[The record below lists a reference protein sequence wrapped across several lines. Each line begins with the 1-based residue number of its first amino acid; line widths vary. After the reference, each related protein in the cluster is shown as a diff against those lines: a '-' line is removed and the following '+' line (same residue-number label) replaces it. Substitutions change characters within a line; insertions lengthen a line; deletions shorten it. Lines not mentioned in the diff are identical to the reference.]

1 MRVSW
6 LSVEAGVY
14 VEFRC
19 PEGQVSCVEPC
30 GVLAKV
36 LKWCVGVIILS
47 TVLGLV
53 LFSITAV
60 NFDFSVKFQLTS
72 TVAI

>member
-1 MRVSW
+1 MWSLVT
-6 LSVEAGVY
+6 
-14 VEFRC
+14 
-19 PEGQVSCVEPC
+19 CVEPC
-30 GVLAKV
+30 GVLANV